1 MRRRV
6 IAPVAPAPPDAG
18 PAAAEDRFVT
28 AEAPP
33 LAAVTPV
40 APGECARTGGVFGRA
55 FYDDPQWVALVPDP
69 EVRRARLPEMF
80 QGIVRLTAAARGR
93 PERTAG
99 FEAVALWLAP
109 GRDIGLGA
117 VLRSRFASLRVMS
130 RVPFRD
136 GRRIMA
142 VLRAFDRRRQALMP
156 EPHWYL
162 LALAT
167 DPAHQRQGYGSQLVR
182 HGLLR
187 ADRDAVPVYLEAE
200 TEVNAPFYERLGF
213 ETLEEATIEEIDL
226 RFSLMVRRPL
236 ARDDGAGSAPN
247 ASPPLAIRDARAGD
261 RASIARIFTASF
273 RDFPPLASIV
283 GTDAGA
289 DDRRLRMMQATLA
302 APPWKLHVLVAEQE
316 GRVVGALTYADS
328 PDCMAVSG
336 LQARTYLRV
345 YGPRLPAMV
354 RGTAAILR
362 MHPRTPHRHLPMV
375 GVDPACQGR
384 GIGALL
390 LAEYT
395 RRCDEAGLPGYLETV
410 RYTEPGRPSHERLY
424 GRHGFHVEHVAALD
438 PEWSLLGMMRPVG
451 GAVPGIE

>member
-6 IAPVAPAPPDAG
+6 IAPAAPVPSDAPLG
-18 PAAAEDRFVT
+18 IVT
-28 AEAPP
+28 
-33 LAAVTPV
+33 LVS
-40 APGECARTGGVFGRA
+40 PGESAHAGGVLGRA
-55 FYDDPQWVALVPDP
+55 FYDDAQWIALVPDP

-80 QGIVRLTAAARGR
+80 DGVVRLTAAARGR

-117 VLRSRFASLRVMS
+117 ILRSRFASLRVMS
-130 RVPFRD
+130 KVPFRD

-142 VLRAFDRRRQALMP
+142 VLRDFDRRRQALMP

-162 LALAT
+162 LALGT
-167 DPAHQRQGYGSQLVR
+167 DPAHQRRGFGSQLVR

-187 ADRDAVPVYLEAE
+187 ADRDGVPVYLEAE
-200 TEVNAPFYERLGF
+200 TEINAPFYERLGF
-213 ETLEEATIEEIDL
+213 ETLEEVTVEEIDL
-226 RFSLMVRRPL
+226 RFSLMARRPPT
-236 ARDDGAGSAPN
+236 RDGAAGSASDPS
-247 ASPPLAIRDARAGD
+247 APVEIRDARAGD
-261 RASIARIFTASF
+261 RRAVVDIFTASF

-283 GTDAGA
+283 GTDEGA
-289 DDRRLRMMQATLA
+289 DERRRRMMQATLL

-328 PDCMAVSG
+328 PDCMAVTG
-336 LQARTYLRV
+336 LQARTYLRL
-345 YGPRLPAMV
+345 YGRRLPAMA
-354 RGTAAILR
+354 RGTIAILR

-375 GVDPACQGR
+375 GVDPGCQGQ

-390 LAEYT
+390 LAEYC
-395 RRCDEAGLPGYLETV
+395 RRADEAGLPGYLETV
-410 RYTEPGRPSHERLY
+410 RYARPGRPSHERLY

-438 PEWSLLGMMRPVG
+438 SEWSLLGMTRPVG
-451 GAVPGIE
+451 GADGAA

>member
-6 IAPVAPAPPDAG
+6 IAPVAPAPAD
-18 PAAAEDRFVT
+18 
-28 AEAPP
+28 APP
-33 LAAVTPV
+33 LAAVILV
-40 APGECARTGGVFGRA
+40 GPGESARAGGVLGRA
-55 FYDDPQWVALVPDP
+55 FHDDAQWVSLVPDP

-80 QGIVRLTAAARGR
+80 DGVVRLTAAARGR

-117 VLRSRFASLRVMS
+117 ILRSRFASLRVMS
-130 RVPFRD
+130 RVPLRD

-142 VLRAFDRRRQALMP
+142 VLRDFDRRRQALMP

-167 DPAHQRQGYGSQLVR
+167 DPAHQRRGHGSQLVR

-187 ADRDAVPVYLEAE
+187 ADRDGLPVYLEAE
-200 TEVNAPFYERLGF
+200 SEINAPFYERLGF
-213 ETLEEATIEEIDL
+213 ETLEEVTVEEIDV
-226 RFSLMVRRPL
+226 RFSLMARRPL
-236 ARDDGAGSAPN
+236 ARADTVQHEPDASAP
-247 ASPPLAIRDARAGD
+247 IEVRDARAGD
-261 RASIARIFTASF
+261 RRAIVRIFTASF

-289 DDRRLRMMQATLA
+289 DDRRRRMMQATLA

-328 PDCMAVSG
+328 PDCVAVSG

-345 YGPRLPAMV
+345 YGRRLPAMV

-375 GVDPACQGR
+375 GVDPECRGQ

-390 LAEYT
+390 LAEYA

-424 GRHGFHVEHVAALD
+424 GRHGFHVEHVVALD

-451 GAVPGIE
+451 GAVPGTE

>member
-1 MRRRV
+1 M
-6 IAPVAPAPPDAG
+6 
-18 PAAAEDRFVT
+18 T

-33 LAAVTPV
+33 LAAVTLV
-40 APGECARTGGVFGRA
+40 APGEYARAGGVLGRA
-55 FYDDPQWVALVPDP
+55 FVDDPQWVALVPVD

-80 QGIVRLTAAARGR
+80 HGVVRLTAAAHGR

-117 VLRSRFASLRVMS
+117 ALRSRFASVRLVAT
-130 RVPFRD
+130 VPFRD
-136 GRRIMA
+136 GRRMMA
-142 VLRAFDRRRQALMP
+142 VLGRFDRRRKELMP
-156 EPHWYL
+156 QPHWYL
-162 LALAT
+162 MALGT
-167 DPAHQRQGYGSQLVR
+167 DPAYQRRGFGSQLVR

-187 ADRDAVPVYLEAE
+187 ADRDGVPVYLEAE
-200 TEVNAPFYERLGF
+200 TEINAPFYERLGF
-213 ETLEEATIEEIDL
+213 ETLEEMTVEEMDQ
-226 RFSLMVRRPL
+226 RFSLMLRRPPVRN
-236 ARDDGAGSAPN
+236 ARAEVRQAGGDVGPSVE
-247 ASPPLAIRDARAGD
+247 IRDARAGD
-261 RASIARIFTASF
+261 RASIVRIFTTSF

-289 DDRRLRMMQATLA
+289 DGRRRRMMQATLA

-345 YGPRLPAMV
+345 YGRRLPAMV
-354 RGTAAILR
+354 RGTIAILR
-362 MHPRTPHRHLPMV
+362 MHPRTAHRHLPMV
-375 GVDPACQGR
+375 GVDPECQGQ

-390 LAEYT
+390 LAEYC
-395 RRCDEAGLPGYLETV
+395 RRADEAGLPGYLETV
-410 RYTEPGRPSHERLY
+410 RYARPGRPSHERLY

-438 PEWSLLGMMRPVG
+438 SEWSLLGMTRPVG
-451 GAVPGIE
+451 GADGAA